1 MIVAKP
7 IYVMG
12 HKNPDTDSICS
23 AIAYAGLKQALGID
37 AIAARAGKVNNETK
51 YILDKLG
58 VKAPLLINDLY
69 PRVREMMRPLQ
80 VTIHPD
86 QTLKEL
92 GSLMKE
98 HNVKSI
104 PVIDNQG
111 MLEGIVSVGDLARRY
126 FEELEMPDL
135 SEANVEFGAVVKVL
149 DGTLLCGSAL
159 DQTIKGKLKIAAAKT
174 ETMVASVDA
183 GDTVL
188 VGDRLKAQL
197 ACIEKG
203 VQCLIITGGATL
215 AKPVAQAASDAKV
228 MIISAPYDT
237 YTCARLI
244 TQSVPVRTVMQSQV
258 VTFKPSQLVM
268 DIKGTI
274 AATSFRNYPIVENGR
289 FVGMIDRD
297 KLILPEK
304 EQVILVD
311 HNELAQAVEGI
322 HEGEIIEVVDHHRL
336 GGLETSYPVDLHF
349 EPVGCTATIV
359 ANMYW
364 QNNVEIS
371 KETAGLLLS
380 AILSDTVLF
389 KSPTCTAKDRKT
401 AEKLAEISGL
411 DCEEHGLAL
420 LRAGSDTSS
429 LTASDILKN
438 DFKEFQMGDYRLAI
452 GQISVLAGQE
462 ILAKQDDLKAAMKT
476 LCDKEGYDMVL
487 LMNTDILEEAT
498 YLFYEGQPISL
509 IQDAFGSRGENGIV
523 HLPGVMS
530 RKKQIV
536 PPLTDAARKI

>member
-1 MIVAKP
+1 MAKP